1 MRQDITPIFTQGLKR
16 LKDSWEAHSAGK
28 WKSRS
33 LKSEFRDI
41 HTKDLNTDLSDSN
54 FPLC

>member
-1 MRQDITPIFTQGLKR
+1 MRQDITLIFTQGLKR
-16 LKDSWEAHSAGK
+16 LKDNWEAHSARK
-28 WKSRS
+28 WKRN
-33 LKSEFRDI
+33 LKSEFKDI